1 MTIPSPPLEGFIVV
15 VQHRPDVARRLENA
29 LSRAGATVFTAQSA
43 WETVALRKKFD
54 AHLVVFDSH
63 DAQGMFNEAV
73 VIDARVMANVG
84 AIRYSVDVSDLP
96 DMMTFGTWIDI
107 SRPVADVINSAI
119 EWRRLLKA

>member
-1 MTIPSPPLEGFIVV
+1 M
-15 VQHRPDVARRLENA
+15 
-29 LSRAGATVFTAQSA
+29 
-43 WETVALRKKFD
+43 ALRKKFD
-54 AHLVVFDSH
+54 SHLVVFDSH
-63 DAQGMFNEAV
+63 DPQGMFKEAV

-119 EWRRLLKA
+119 EWRRLLKAYSPWRTHDLLLFQRAGAQGSFRNARRLSR